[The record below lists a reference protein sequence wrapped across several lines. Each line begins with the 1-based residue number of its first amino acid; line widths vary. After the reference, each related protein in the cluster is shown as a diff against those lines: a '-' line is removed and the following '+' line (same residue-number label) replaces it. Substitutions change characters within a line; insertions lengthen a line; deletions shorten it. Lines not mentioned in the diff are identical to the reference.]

1 MCRGHSQRDG
11 GRASCTG
18 KGLESVADAHVVRFA
33 RSFGTLLLWS
43 YVFVVP
49 KFSQV
54 KHVTWL
60 RLARRRTV
68 WCPSWLGWFCVAFL
82 LLTPEVWWWRSGE
95 SFLSVTQRLPAEVLV
110 VEGWIGRDGIRSA
123 GREFVEHGYQY
134 IVPTGCMT
142 SGFWEDGFSNYA
154 EMAAGELLRL
164 GVPPDKIVVAPCKE
178 TESHR
183 TFQSAVAVQRALEAR
198 GIRPKTV
205 NVFTL
210 GPHAMRS
217 VLVFAKV
224 LTPKTNVGVVAWL
237 PSKYKTE
244 PWWRSSERSR
254 ELIEETVGY
263 LYEVLLN
270 SGRRSNAPA
279 AEDELAGPKTVMRFS
294 NK

>member
-1 MCRGHSQRDG
+1 MFSRCRS
-11 GRASCTG
+11 
-18 KGLESVADAHVVRFA
+18 LI
-33 RSFGTLLLWS
+33 
-43 YVFVVP
+43 
-49 KFSQV
+49 
-54 KHVTWL
+54 KHVTRL
-60 RLARRRTV
+60 RLAERRTV
-68 WCPSWLGWFCVAFL
+68 WCPSRSGWFCIWAL
-82 LLTPEVWWWRSGE
+82 LAIPVVWWWSYGE
-95 SFLSVTQRLPAEVLV
+95 SFLSVTRRLPADVLV
-110 VEGWIGRDGIRSA
+110 VEGWIGRDGIGAARS
-123 GREFVEHGYQY
+123 EFEEHGYRY
-134 IVPTGCMT
+134 IAATGGLT
-142 SGFWEDGFSNYA
+142 SGFWEDGLSNYA
-154 EMAAGELLRL
+154 EMAAGELRRL
-164 GVPPDKIVVAPCKE
+164 GVATDKIVLAPTME

-198 GIRPKTV
+198 GIRPKNL

-270 SGRRSNAPA
+270 SGRRSDASA
-279 AEDELAGPKTVMRFS
+279 TEDELAGPKTALRNFE
-294 NK
+294 